1 MILNRRAC
9 AGMMTLESVDVR
21 RQARVILIEGGHGVR
36 SHLNTLGIH
45 IGDWLTVV
53 ERAPFRGPVLVEV
66 NGTRVAIGRG
76 IANKVKV
83 DAGGAVETVS
93 DRARLKRAA
102 SR

>member
-1 MILNRRAC
+1 
-9 AGMMTLESVDVR
+9 MMTLESVDVR

-45 IGDWLTVV
+45 IGDWLTVA

-83 DAGGAVETVS
+83 DAVETVS
-93 DRARLKRAA
+93 DRARMKRVA

>member
-1 MILNRRAC
+1 
-9 AGMMTLESVDVR
+9 
-21 RQARVILIEGGHGVR
+21 VILIEGGHGVR

-76 IANKVKV
+76 IASKVMVEV
-83 DAGGAVETVS
+83 DGSV
-93 DRARLKRAA
+93 A
-102 SR
+102 SLVDTTLTTWTGPR